1 MRIVLD
7 DFETSLRADSV
18 GEALDAAART
28 VGESGRLIVEVE
40 VDGAAWS
47 EEDLADAAL
56 LSRGA
61 TELRLLT
68 AHPGELVR
76 DLLVHA
82 CDAIG
87 DAARLQREAATD
99 LQSGRTADAMRSLLE
114 ALALWGS
121 VQTAVSRGL
130 ELDVVPRAEIPA
142 LGIDLDG
149 AIAALDARL
158 RTLRD
163 CMHRQDVAS
172 IADVLLYEFPAASTS
187 LSGALA
193 ALAAEIGRR
202 SAPCPNA

>member
-7 DFETSLRADSV
+7 DFETSLRADSI
-18 GEALDAAART
+18 GAALDAAART

-47 EEDLADAAL
+47 EEDLANPGL
-56 LSRGA
+56 LVRGA

-68 AHPGELVR
+68 AHPAELVR
-76 DLLVHA
+76 DLLTHA
-82 CDAIG
+82 CEAIR
-87 DAARLQREAATD
+87 DAARLHEQAATE
-99 LQSGRTADAMRSLLE
+99 LQSARTADGMRSLLE

-130 ELDVVPRAEIPA
+130 ELEVVPRAEILA
-142 LGIDLDG
+142 RGIDLDH
-149 AIAALDARL
+149 AVAALDGRL

-163 CMHRQDVAS
+163 CMQRQDVAA

-187 LSGALA
+187 LLDALSALA
-193 ALAAEIGRR
+193 DEIGRR
-202 SAPCPNA
+202 GAACPNP